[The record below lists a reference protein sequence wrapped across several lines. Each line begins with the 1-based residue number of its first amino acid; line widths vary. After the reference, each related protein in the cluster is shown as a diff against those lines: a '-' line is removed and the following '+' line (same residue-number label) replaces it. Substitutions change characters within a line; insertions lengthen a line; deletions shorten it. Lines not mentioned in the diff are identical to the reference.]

1 MKLSGTTWRS
11 LLARM
16 SPRQQQY
23 LVAAGALAGGV
34 GVFWAVL
41 AFSSSPAPRAGAAG
55 APARE
60 RVVTNP
66 EQAGG
71 VTPMQVNPVDQW
83 LGTAGKELAQ
93 YKADK
98 EAQDKINAE
107 HQTSEAALMRR
118 LSDIE
123 KREQERSAA
132 PGASSPPEQ
141 APVAPPPAAVQ
152 PPTGQPLAYP
162 PGTPVAPMG
171 GPVPPGVAP
180 PPRTE
185 PDAPAIVRISLGSWT
200 ARETSPDAAQG
211 SGRKDAAS
219 ASKDT
224 LENYLPVSFVR
235 GELLGGIDAPTGG
248 QAQSNPLPVLIRL
261 LDNAVLP
268 NRYRSQVKECFVIA
282 SGYGDISSERAYM
295 RTSNLSCVRYDR
307 GVLELKI
314 DGNVYGEDGKL
325 GMRGRLV
332 TKQGQL
338 LANALRA
345 GIVGGIGQGFAQGGS
360 TFTASPL
367 GTLSTSPQGTAEQ
380 IRRGMA
386 GGVGRAL
393 DNLANYYIK
402 LAEQTFPV
410 IEIDASRQ
418 VDIVLTRG
426 VRMPS
431 APSEET
437 QEQGEDD
444 AQAD

>member
-1 MKLSGTTWRS
+1 MKQVGKQLRAM
-11 LLARM
+11 LAKM
-16 SPRQQQY
+16 NPRQQQY
-23 LVAAGALAGGV
+23 LMAAGALTGGV

-41 AFSSSPAPRAGAAG
+41 AFSASPTPPSGTAG

-66 EQAGG
+66 ELAGG

-83 LGTAGKELAQ
+83 LGTAGKEMAQ
-93 YKADK
+93 YKVDK
-98 EAQDKINAE
+98 EAQDKFNADR
-107 HQTSEAALMRR
+107 QSNEAALMRR

-123 KREQERSAA
+123 KRELDRSLASVPASPAEMAPAPIAA
-132 PGASSPPEQ
+132 
-141 APVAPPPAAVQ
+141 APPP
-152 PPTGQPLAYP
+152 PPSAPPLTYP
-162 PGTPVAPMG
+162 PGSPVGPMAAPL
-171 GPVPPGVAP
+171 PPGVQAMPRVEPEAQAMERVSLGGGAGKEAP
-180 PPRTE
+180 VTAQGGTGAA
-185 PDAPAIVRISLGSWT
+185 APAVAG
-200 ARETSPDAAQG
+200 
-211 SGRKDAAS
+211 
-219 ASKDT
+219 DT
-224 LENYLPVSFVR
+224 LASYLPVSFVR
-235 GELLGGIDAPTGG
+235 GQLLGGLDAPTGG
-248 QAQSNPLPVLIRL
+248 QAQSNPQPVLIRL

-268 NRYRSQVKECFVIA
+268 NRYRAQVKECFVIA
-282 SGYGDISSERAYM
+282 AGYGDISSERAYL

-307 GVLELKI
+307 SVLEVKI
-314 DGNVYGEDGKL
+314 EGNVYGEDGKV

-380 IRRGMA
+380 MRRGMA

-410 IEIDASRQ
+410 IEIDGARQ
-418 VDIVLTRG
+418 VDIVITRG
-426 VRMPS
+426 VRMPAALPEGRD
-431 APSEET
+431 APT
-437 QEQGEDD
+437 GDDD
-444 AQAD
+444 ALAD